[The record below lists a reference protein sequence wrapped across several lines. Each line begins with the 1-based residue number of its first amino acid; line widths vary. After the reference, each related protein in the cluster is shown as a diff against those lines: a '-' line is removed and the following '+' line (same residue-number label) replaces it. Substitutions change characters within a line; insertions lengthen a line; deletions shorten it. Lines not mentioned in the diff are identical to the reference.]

1 MPILILIFNK
11 ERNKKMNVYD
21 DVNNLA
27 KSIKESKEYKEY
39 KAIKEELFVDPK
51 LKEQVEEFEKIR
63 YEEQLLAMQ
72 GEKQSDEKMA
82 KLQELYQILVQNPRV
97 KDYFDKEVRFNVM
110 IADVNKIIG
119 EAIKDV
125 LN

>member
-1 MPILILIFNK
+1 
-11 ERNKKMNVYD
+11 MNVYD
-21 DVNNLA
+21 GVNNLA
-27 KSIKESKEYKEY
+27 QAIKESQEYMEYKE
-39 KAIKEELFVDPK
+39 IKKELNSMPELKSQVD
-51 LKEQVEEFEKIR
+51 EFEKIR

-72 GEKQSDEKMA
+72 GESQSEEKMR
-82 KLQELYQILVQNPRV
+82 KLQELYEILVKNPRV

-125 LN
+125 L

>member
-1 MPILILIFNK
+1 M
-11 ERNKKMNVYD
+11 EVYD
-21 DVNNLA
+21 NANRLA
-27 KSIKESKEYKEY
+27 KAIKDSKEYQEY
-39 KAIKEELFVDPK
+39 KALKQELFIDLK

-72 GEKQSDEKMA
+72 GEKQSEEKMQ
-82 KLQELYQILVQNPRV
+82 KLYKILVQNPKV

>member
-1 MPILILIFNK
+1 
-11 ERNKKMNVYD
+11 MNVYD

-39 KAIKEELFVDPK
+39 KQIKDELFVDLN
-51 LKEQVEEFEKIR
+51 LKKQVEEFEKIR

-72 GEKQSDEKMA
+72 GEKQSEEKMA
-82 KLQELYQILVQNPRV
+82 KLQELYEILVKNPKV